1 MSDDSV
7 AVSIQYTNRAN
18 NIAVAWHCAV
28 KITCMNDNFAFLQ
41 RL

>member
-18 NIAVAWHCAV
+18 NIAVA
-28 KITCMNDNFAFLQ
+28 
-41 RL
+41 